1 MNLTE
6 LAQMLS
12 AEDRETLNGVL
23 AVADMLA
30 QELKPRLEALSRFK
44 TRLDIEAVE
53 QMQAA
58 GMDQGQAV
66 MLRASSNMAFSQ
78 TFNK

>member
-6 LAQMLS
+6 LAQVLS
-12 AEDRETLNGVL
+12 TEDREALLGIL
-23 AVADMLA
+23 ALGDALA
-30 QELKPRLEALSRFK
+30 EELKPRLEALSRFK

-66 MLRASSNMAFSQ
+66 RLRAISNMVFSQ
-78 TFNK
+78 IFNK

>member
-6 LAQMLS
+6 LAQVLS
-12 AEDRETLNGVL
+12 PEDREMLLGIL
-23 AVADMLA
+23 ALGDALA
-30 QELKPRLEALSRFK
+30 EELKPRLEALSRFK

-66 MLRASSNMAFSQ
+66 RLRASSNMVFSQ
-78 TFNK
+78 IFNK

>member
-1 MNLTE
+1 MGFTE
-6 LAQMLS
+6 MAKVLS
-12 AEDRETLNGVL
+12 AEDREELLGIL
-23 AVADMLA
+23 ALGDALA
-30 QELKPRLEALSRFK
+30 EELKPRIEALSRFK

-66 MLRASSNMAFSQ
+66 MLRASTNMALA
-78 TFNK
+78 TILNK

>member
-1 MNLTE
+1 MNFTE
-6 LAQMLS
+6 VAKALN

-23 AVADMLA
+23 AVADALA
-30 QELKPRLEALSRFK
+30 EELKPRLEALSRFK

-78 TFNK
+78 MFNK

>member
-6 LAQMLS
+6 LAQVLS
-12 AEDRETLNGVL
+12 SEDRETLLGIL
-23 AVADMLA
+23 ALGDALA
-30 QELKPRLEALSRFK
+30 EELKPRLEAVSRFK

-78 TFNK
+78 VFNK

>member
-12 AEDRETLNGVL
+12 VEDRETLNGVL
-23 AVADMLA
+23 AVADILA
-30 QELKPRLEALSRFK
+30 LELKPRLEALSRFK

-78 TFNK
+78 MFNK

>member
-6 LAQMLS
+6 LAQVLS
-12 AEDRETLNGVL
+12 TEDREMLLGIL
-23 AVADMLA
+23 ALGDALA
-30 QELKPRLEALSRFK
+30 EELKPRLEALSRFK

-58 GMDQGQAV
+58 GMDQCQAV
-66 MLRASSNMAFSQ
+66 RLRASSNMVFSQ
-78 TFNK
+78 IFNK

>member
-1 MNLTE
+1 MNIME
-6 LAQMLS
+6 AAKVLS
-12 AEDRETLNGVL
+12 GEDRETLLGLL
-23 AVADMLA
+23 ALADALA
-30 QELKPRLEALSRFK
+30 DELKPRIEALSRFR

-66 MLRASSNMAFSQ
+66 MLRASCNMASARIFD
-78 TFNK
+78 K

>member
-6 LAQMLS
+6 LTQVLS
-12 AEDRETLNGVL
+12 SEDRETLLGIL
-23 AVADMLA
+23 ALGDALA
-30 QELKPRLEALSRFK
+30 EELKPRLEAVSRFK
-44 TRLDIEAVE
+44 ARLDIEAVE

-78 TFNK
+78 MFNK

>member
-1 MNLTE
+1 MTLTE
-6 LAQMLS
+6 LTQVLS
-12 AEDRETLNGVL
+12 SEDRETLLGIL
-23 AVADMLA
+23 ALGDALA
-30 QELKPRLEALSRFK
+30 EELKPRLEAVSRFK

-78 TFNK
+78 MFNK

>member
-6 LAQMLS
+6 LAQVLS
-12 AEDRETLNGVL
+12 SEDRETLLGIL
-23 AVADMLA
+23 ALGDALA
-30 QELKPRLEALSRFK
+30 EELKPRLEAVSRFK

-78 TFNK
+78 MFNK

>member
-6 LAQMLS
+6 LTQVLS
-12 AEDRETLNGVL
+12 SEDRETLLGIL
-23 AVADMLA
+23 ALGDALA
-30 QELKPRLEALSRFK
+30 EELKPRLEAVSRFK

-78 TFNK
+78 MFNK

>member
-1 MNLTE
+1 MNFTE
-6 LAQMLS
+6 VAKALN
-12 AEDRETLNGVL
+12 AEDRETLLGLL
-23 AVADMLA
+23 ALGDALA
-30 QELKPRLEALSRFK
+30 EELKPRLEALSRFK

-78 TFNK
+78 MFNK

>member
-1 MNLTE
+1 MSFTE
-6 LAQMLS
+6 MAKVLSTEDWEELLGILALGDAL
-12 AEDRETLNGVL
+12 AE
-23 AVADMLA
+23 
-30 QELKPRLEALSRFK
+30 ELKPRIEALSRFK

-66 MLRASSNMAFSQ
+66 MLRASTNMALA
-78 TFNK
+78 TILNK

>member
-6 LAQMLS
+6 LAQALS
-12 AEDRETLNGVL
+12 AEDREKLLGIL
-23 AVADMLA
+23 ALGDELA
-30 QELKPRLEALSRFK
+30 KGLKPRLEALSRFK

-78 TFNK
+78 MFNK

>member
-12 AEDRETLNGVL
+12 VEDRETLNGVL

-30 QELKPRLEALSRFK
+30 LELKPRLEALSRFK

-78 TFNK
+78 MFNK

>member
-6 LAQMLS
+6 LAQVLS
-12 AEDRETLNGVL
+12 SEDRETLLSILALGDVL
-23 AVADMLA
+23 AE
-30 QELKPRLEALSRFK
+30 ELKPRLEALSRFK

-66 MLRASSNMAFSQ
+66 MLRASSNMAFLPMY
-78 TFNK
+78 NK

>member
-6 LAQMLS
+6 LTQVLS
-12 AEDRETLNGVL
+12 SEDRETLLGIL
-23 AVADMLA
+23 ALGDALA
-30 QELKPRLEALSRFK
+30 EELKPRLEAVSRFK

-58 GMDQGQAV
+58 GMDQGQAA

-78 TFNK
+78 MFNK